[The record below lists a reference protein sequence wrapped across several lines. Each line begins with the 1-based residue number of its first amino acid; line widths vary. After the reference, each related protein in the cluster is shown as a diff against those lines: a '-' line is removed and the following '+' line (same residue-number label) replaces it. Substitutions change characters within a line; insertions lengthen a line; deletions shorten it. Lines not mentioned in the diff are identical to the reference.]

1 VFSTLHTNNA
11 PGAMTRLDDMGVEPF
26 LVSSS
31 VIMVLAQRLVRR
43 ICEGC
48 KTEIGIDAATL
59 ERCQYKPVE
68 GEPSKFCHGTGCH
81 RCGGSGYKG
90 RMSIIELLK
99 MDDDLRSLVMT
110 RASAAEIK
118 KVAIQHGMQTLR
130 MNALQKAARG
140 LTALE
145 EVLRETADD

>member
-1 VFSTLHTNNA
+1 
-11 PGAMTRLDDMGVEPF
+11 
-26 LVSSS
+26 
-31 VIMVLAQRLVRR
+31 
-43 ICEGC
+43 
-48 KTEIGIDAATL
+48 
-59 ERCQYKPVE
+59 
-68 GEPSKFCHGTGCH
+68 
-81 RCGGSGYKG
+81 
-90 RMSIIELLK
+90 MSIIELLK

-140 LTALE
+140 LTSLE